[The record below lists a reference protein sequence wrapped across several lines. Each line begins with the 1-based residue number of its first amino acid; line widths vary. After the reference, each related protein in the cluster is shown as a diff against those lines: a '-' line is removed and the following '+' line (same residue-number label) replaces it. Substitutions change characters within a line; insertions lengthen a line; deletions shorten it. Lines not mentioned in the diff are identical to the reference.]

1 MNPAFHPPASS
12 FHAGGA
18 NGQPSHGH
26 SNARSHS
33 PWEVDTS
40 EPNASRSAA
49 SPART
54 VAGHKRKLDAL
65 RGPQQDAKKLVPPIA
80 PSVPGFG
87 NPIIPQTQPAD
98 IGYAQRSASKR
109 TSNVLGLNPQEQTL
123 QYSSDS
129 DGNDDEADEEA
140 MYAELGSNL
149 TFEHEG
155 QVMSLNTVADLA
167 AWKNERSKNFPTK
180 NRLAAKLEQ
189 KRQIGDERRRLLME
203 AAKALRPVKPHQS
216 TQRRQSSSANPNSE
230 RGPRKEETTTDSVHD
245 ESRPPESELEKIKRQ
260 VAEQAASLEALR
272 QQVSAGEARLARASS
287 SAQPAGVEADALKAA
302 TGITD
307 ADESQGDN
315 STAAALVADGE
326 PLAGGEADQEEAL
339 QASASQ
345 SSSSTTSDSSSDEDS
360 DDDGPPEEVTSK
372 APPRRQGTNQVVCK
386 FFAASGHCRDG
397 NACAFKHEP
406 RNGMTVMGPPK
417 ERPPPRPRLPTSGS
431 SRKGIHDLLVEQ
443 EQSQENQMALQ
454 VIKHLG
460 RLGFFAEAKT
470 ESTDVQ

>member
-18 NGQPSHGH
+18 NDQSTHGLN
-26 SNARSHS
+26 NAHSHS
-33 PWEVDTS
+33 PWGADTS
-40 EPNASRSAA
+40 GPNASRSAA
-49 SPART
+49 SPPRT

-65 RGPQQDAKKLVPPIA
+65 RGPQQDVKKPGPPVA

-87 NPIIPQTQPAD
+87 NPIIPQRQPAD
-98 IGYAQRSASKR
+98 TGYAQKTGSKR

-129 DGNDDEADEEA
+129 DENDDEADEEA
-140 MYAELGSNL
+140 MFAELGSNL

-155 QVMSLNTVADLA
+155 RVMSLNTVADLA
-167 AWKNERSKNFPTK
+167 AWKDERSKNFPTK
-180 NRLAAKLEQ
+180 DRLAVKLEQ

-216 TQRRQSSSANPNSE
+216 TQRRQSSSANSNAEP
-230 RGPRKEETTTDSVHD
+230 TTDSAHD

-287 SAQPAGVEADALKAA
+287 SAQPSGVEADAQKSA
-302 TGITD
+302 TGMTD
-307 ADESQGDN
+307 TDERQDGN
-315 STAAALVADGE
+315 STAATLVADGE
-326 PLAGGEADQEEAL
+326 AMVGEANQEEAV
-339 QASASQ
+339 QAPASP

-372 APPRRQGTNQVVCK
+372 APPKTQGTSQVVCK

-406 RNGMTVMGPPK
+406 RNGITGMGPPR
-417 ERPPPRPRLPTSGS
+417 ERPTPRPRLPTSRS

-443 EQSQENQMALQ
+443 EQSQENQLALQ

-460 RLGFFAEAKT
+460 RVGFFAEAKT